1 MGWGLE
7 KGSVDRGD
15 AIENAKLVGKINSFR
30 KWEKFGMRGRSM
42 SR

>member
-30 KWEKFGMRGRSM
+30 KSGGRNLGCEVD
-42 SR
+42 R